1 MTRKIMFEHRGIAV
15 YLGETDT
22 YGMIPVYFCDMKIAN
37 LMEVYFNEG
46 EECRWYCT
54 DRMYMDGLQCYDTP
68 IEAIE
73 AFLDEKYNNMKLH
86 N

>member
-1 MTRKIMFEHRGIAV
+1 MSLKVMFEYRGMEV
-15 YLGETDT
+15 CLGETDSH
-22 YGMIPVYFCDMKIAN
+22 GMIPVYFCDMKIAN
-37 LMEVYFNEG
+37 LMEVYRNEG

-73 AFLDEKYNNMKLH
+73 AFLDDRYNRMKIY